1 MNYEKIYYDLVLSAK
16 LYPKKS
22 DYYENHHIQPSS
34 MGGSDNQS
42 NMVKFT
48 AKQHYIA
55 HFLLWKHYKSIG
67 DIKSKHKMARA
78 FNMMRR
84 DKTGK
89 RYVSSTYEIAKK
101 AFSEAHSLSQKGKYV
116 SPETKK
122 KLSIAGKGNQHA
134 KGNKNR
140 LGKKH
145 SDETKRKIS
154 EKSKGRKHSDET
166 IKKIRDKLK
175 NRIMSPQHIDNIKKA
190 NLKYPEKQ
198 LTIYDE
204 THRSCK
210 KVYQYDLDNNFIKEY
225 PSGRAAGIE
234 TGCSINGISA
244 CCNNKQIQSGGFIWS
259 FNYPL

>member
-122 KLSIAGKGNQHA
+122 KLSIAGKGNQYA

-145 SDETKRKIS
+145 SDETKMKIGL
-154 EKSKGRKHSDET
+154 KSKGRKHSDET

-175 NRIMSPQHIDNIKKA
+175 NR
-190 NLKYPEKQ
+190 
-198 LTIYDE
+198 
-204 THRSCK
+204 K

>member
-122 KLSIAGKGNQHA
+122 KLSIAGKGNQYA

-145 SDETKRKIS
+145 SDETKMKIGL
-154 EKSKGRKHSDET
+154 KSKGRKHSDET

-175 NRIMSPQHIDNIKKA
+175 NR
-190 NLKYPEKQ
+190 
-198 LTIYDE
+198 
-204 THRSCK
+204 K

-234 TGCSINGISA
+234 TGGSINGISA

-259 FNYPL
+259 FNYPLL

>member
-122 KLSIAGKGNQHA
+122 KLSIAGKGNQYA

-145 SDETKRKIS
+145 SDETKMKIGL
-154 EKSKGRKHSDET
+154 KSKGRKHSDET

-175 NRIMSPQHIDNIKKA
+175 NR
-190 NLKYPEKQ
+190 
-198 LTIYDE
+198 
-204 THRSCK
+204 K

-259 FNYPL
+259 FNYPPYN

>member
-1 MNYEKIYYDLVLSAK
+1 MNYEKIYYDLVLNAK
-16 LYPKKS
+16 LYPKINN
-22 DYYENHHIQPSS
+22 YYENHHILPRSL
-34 MGGSDNQS
+34 GGCDSPTNI
-42 NMVKFT
+42 VRFT
-48 AKQHYIA
+48 GRQHYIA
-55 HFLLWKHYKSIG
+55 HWLLYKIYKTWNMAEAWRMMTVISPDHNNRYTSYTFELARLTANMYRIG
-67 DIKSKHKMARA
+67 Q
-78 FNMMRR
+78 
-84 DKTGK
+84 K
-89 RYVSSTYEIAKK
+89 RT
-101 AFSEAHSLSQKGKYV
+101 
-116 SPETKK
+116 
-122 KLSIAGKGNQHA
+122 
-134 KGNKNR
+134 
-140 LGKKH
+140 
-145 SDETKRKIS
+145 DETKMKIGL
-154 EKSKGRKHSDET
+154 KSKGRKHSDET

>member
-22 DYYENHHIQPSS
+22 DYYENHHILPRSL
-34 MGGSDNQS
+34 GGCDSPTNI
-42 NMVKFT
+42 VRFT

-122 KLSIAGKGNQHA
+122 KLSIAGKGNQYA

-145 SDETKRKIS
+145 SDETKMKIGL
-154 EKSKGRKHSDET
+154 KS
-166 IKKIRDKLK
+166 IL
-175 NRIMSPQHIDNIKKA
+175 
-190 NLKYPEKQ
+190 
-198 LTIYDE
+198 
-204 THRSCK
+204 
-210 KVYQYDLDNNFIKEY
+210 
-225 PSGRAAGIE
+225 
-234 TGCSINGISA
+234 
-244 CCNNKQIQSGGFIWS
+244 
-259 FNYPL
+259 

>member
-122 KLSIAGKGNQHA
+122 KLSIAGQGNQYA

-145 SDETKRKIS
+145 SDETKMKIGL
-154 EKSKGRKHSDET
+154 KSKGRKHSDET

-175 NRIMSPQHIDNIKKA
+175 NS
-190 NLKYPEKQ
+190 
-198 LTIYDE
+198 
-204 THRSCK
+204 K

>member
-122 KLSIAGKGNQHA
+122 KLSIAGKGNQYA
-134 KGNKNR
+134 KGKKNR

-145 SDETKRKIS
+145 SDETKMKIGL
-154 EKSKGRKHSDET
+154 KSKGRKHSDET

-198 LTIYDE
+198 LTTYDE